1 MKWNR
6 WKMKLKN
13 IDTQQH
19 GFSDGLKSSNIFL
32 KKTIA
37 RIYWITRSRI
47 IDKSA
52 MQMFVK

>member
-1 MKWNR
+1 
-6 WKMKLKN
+6 MKLKN

-32 KKTIA
+32 KKKTIA
-37 RIYWITRSRI
+37 RIYWITRSCI

>member
-32 KKTIA
+32 KKNDLEFIEL
-37 RIYWITRSRI
+37 RDS
-47 IDKSA
+47 
-52 MQMFVK
+52 V

>member
-1 MKWNR
+1 
-6 WKMKLKN
+6 MKLKN